1 MAERPKADIIIHGA
15 GIAGLWLHHRLRRE
29 GYDCLLLEKDKIGG
43 GQSIASQGIIHSGLK
58 YTLAGKVSEL
68 ARSISA
74 MPDRWR
80 DALAGKG
87 EVDLRGAKMNA
98 ASQQLLIPPG
108 FMGGIVKNIAGKAL
122 GGGAHDI
129 ALSDWPDGLKESGFN
144 GSLIHMAE
152 PVLDI
157 PSVIRALAEPYK
169 ESIRQS
175 GEEIPNARLHIYTA
189 AAGNLEAAKKFGQ
202 DKGLETQAR
211 PLMMGMLKPA
221 PFSLY
226 THLIGKSDKPVCTI
240 TTHIDKDGALI
251 WYLGAQVAERNKEE
265 APEKVYSAALKAF
278 QTYLPQVDFSN
289 TQWATLPIDRIEGK
303 SKTGGWLPDT
313 PTIHEAD
320 NHLYCWPTKLTFAP
334 LLANNVMEK
343 IRARGIE
350 PSGSTSDWS
359 HLLPVDYALPPWDHV
374 TWTSYKNEN

>member
-1 MAERPKADIIIHGA
+1 MTKTQTDIIIHGA

-29 GYDCLLLEKDKIGG
+29 GYDCLLLEKNKIGG

-74 MPDRWR
+74 MPERWR

-87 EVDLRGAKMNA
+87 EVDLTAARMNA
-98 ASQQLLIPPG
+98 NSQQLLIPSG
-108 FMGGIVKNIAGKAL
+108 FMGSIVKNIAGKAL
-122 GGGAHDI
+122 GSAAHDI
-129 ALSDWPDGLKESGFN
+129 PLSEWPVGLESSGFH
-144 GSLIHMAE
+144 GSLVHMAE

-157 PSVIRALAEPYK
+157 PSVIRALAGPYK

-175 GEEIPNARLHIYTA
+175 AEEEPEARLHIYTA
-189 AAGNLEAAKKFGQ
+189 AAGNLEAAQKFGQ

-211 PLMMGMLKPA
+211 PLLMGLLKPA
-221 PFSLY
+221 PFPLY
-226 THLIGKSDKPVCTI
+226 AHLVGKSDKPVCTI

-251 WYLGAQVAERNKEE
+251 WYLGAQVAERRKEE
-265 APEKVYSAALKAF
+265 SPEKVYNATLKAF
-278 QTYLPQVDFSN
+278 QTYLPQLNFSGVE
-289 TQWATLPIDRIEGK
+289 WATLPIDRIEGK

-313 PTIHEAD
+313 PTIHETD
-320 NHLYCWPTKLTFAP
+320 NRLYCWPTKLTFAP
-334 LLANNVMEK
+334 LLADTVIEK
-343 IRARGIE
+343 IKERGIV
-350 PSGSTSDWS
+350 PSASVSDWS
-359 HLLPVDYALPPWDHV
+359 HLPPVDYALPPWDHV